1 MFSRAEFFEV
11 EMARAGPRAVAY
23 RAPMRLEWVGKT
35 QKQKAIVI
43 VRKTGVPAVF
53 FVAALALVLL
63 LIVARE
69 DRE

>member
-1 MFSRAEFFEV
+1 
-11 EMARAGPRAVAY
+11 
-23 RAPMRLEWVGKT
+23 
-35 QKQKAIVI
+35 
-43 VRKTGVPAVF
+43 VPAVF